1 MNTVL
6 LRWRRYLLIEV
17 RLHGRGGQGGITAAL
32 MLIEAAFTEGKW
44 GQKIPVYGGERRG
57 APVVAYLRIDDKP
70 VRETTAIYE
79 PDWIV
84 VLDEGLG
91 EIVNVTSG
99 LKEGGIAVMNDRR
112 PPEKVDLGV
121 NLSKVATVDATAVSS
136 ELFGRRAIPITNT
149 IMLGAISAAT
159 GLIKLESLEEPIK
172 TRFPGRLGE
181 RNVEAAKLGY
191 DKVKWKDY

>member
-1 MNTVL
+1 
-6 LRWRRYLLIEV
+6 LIEI

-32 MLIEAAFTEGKW
+32 MLMEAAFTEGKW

-70 VRETTAIYE
+70 VRQTTAIYE

-91 EIVNVTSG
+91 EIVNVSSG
-99 LKEGGIAVMNDRR
+99 LKVGGVAVMNDRR
-112 PPEKVDLGV
+112 EPDEIDLGV
-121 NLSKVATVDATAVSS
+121 KLSKVATVDATAISE

-149 IMLGAISAAT
+149 IMLGALSKAT
-159 GLIKLESLEEPIK
+159 GLVKLDSLKEPIK
-172 TRFPGRLGE
+172 STFPGRMGE
-181 RNVEAAKLGY
+181 RNIEAVKIGAKS
-191 DKVKWKDY
+191 VRWKDY

>member
-1 MNTVL
+1 M
-6 LRWRRYLLIEV
+6 IEIRV
-17 RLHGRGGQGGITAAL
+17 HGRGGQGGITAAL

-70 VRETTAIYE
+70 VRQTSFIYE

-84 VLDEGLG
+84 VLDEGL
-91 EIVNVTSG
+91 EKIVNVTSG
-99 LKEGGIAVMNDRR
+99 LKEGGTAVMNDRR
-112 PPEKVDLGV
+112 APENVDLGV
-121 NLSKVATVDATAVSS
+121 NLSKMATVDATAISA

-159 GLIKLESLEEPIK
+159 GLVKLESLKEPIK
-172 TRFPGRLGE
+172 SRFPGRLGE
-181 RNVEAAKLGY
+181 RNIEAAKLGY
-191 DKVKWKDY
+191 EKVRLKEY

>member
-1 MNTVL
+1 M
-6 LRWRRYLLIEV
+6 IEIRV
-17 RLHGRGGQGGITAAL
+17 HGRGGQGGITAAL
-32 MLIEAAFTEGKW
+32 MLIEAAFKEGKW

-99 LKEGGIAVMNDRR
+99 LKDGGVAVLNDRR
-112 PPEKVDLGV
+112 PPEEVDLGV
-121 NLSKVATVDATAVSS
+121 KLSKVATVDATAMSS

-149 IMLGAISAAT
+149 IMLGAIAEST
-159 GLIKLESLEEPIK
+159 GLVKLESLEEPIK
-172 TRFPGRLGE
+172 TTFAGRMGE
-181 RNVEAAKLGY
+181 RNFEAAKLGAE
-191 DKVKWKDY
+191 KVRWKDY